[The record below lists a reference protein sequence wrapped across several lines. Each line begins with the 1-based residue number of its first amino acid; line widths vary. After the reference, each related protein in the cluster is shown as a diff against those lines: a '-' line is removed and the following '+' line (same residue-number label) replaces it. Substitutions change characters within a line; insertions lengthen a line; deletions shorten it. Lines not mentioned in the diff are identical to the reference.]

1 MELNQANLSTLFRA
15 VKANYLKGRE
25 LAKQLHTDLA
35 TIITSTTGGEI
46 IPVDLLSGRMREW
59 IGARL
64 VNHLNTMV
72 VTAINKPYEFTVE
85 IPKTAIDDDQYGLY
99 TDVMA
104 KQSGFAAAGLWDEL
118 MFAAMIANGNWA
130 DGAAFF
136 VANRKYGKNTINN
149 ITNGALTPATFD
161 TARQTMRAYLD
172 QAGKSLKVNPDTL
185 IVGPKLETMGRR
197 IVENAFWYDGTDKV
211 QIDNPYKGLAKLVV
225 SDELV
230 GDYDDYWFLLDNR
243 QPLRPFAVVKREDG
257 TMARQDRAEDDCV
270 FTNGVIRYG
279 ANSRGVAVGALP
291 HLAYAGIL

>member
-1 MELNQANLSTLFRA
+1 MELNQATLSTLFRA
-15 VKANYLKGRE
+15 VKTNYLRGRE
-25 LAKQLHTDLA
+25 LAKQLHTDLS

-64 VNHLNTMV
+64 VNHLNTLA

-118 MFAAMIANGNWA
+118 MFAAMIANGTWV

-161 TARQTMRAYLD
+161 NARQTMRAYLD
-172 QAGKSLKVNPDTL
+172 QSGKSLKVNPDTL
-185 IVGPKLETMGRR
+185 VVGAKLETMGRR

-211 QIDNPYKGLAKLVV
+211 QIENPYKGLAKLVV

-279 ANSRGVAVGALP
+279 ANSRGVAVGVLP